1 MRASWGPLVVG
12 GAVVSLVA
20 LGCSSEDSA
29 EPTSTPAPPTT
40 SEASTTTDPTPTS
53 TSTTEPPDA
62 TTVTSGPPSD
72 PTTTEATPPSTAI
85 PQAPAP
91 IDPDDP
97 NNQRTSLP
105 EHEPILGAYRRA
117 VEGELLTYSRWP
129 LDPESPELVNGPF
142 TARVMEPIRQGIAD
156 RTALNQV
163 LDIGDGITLRPY
175 VIEDDDGDPNRVFVW
190 DCQIDATFW
199 KDVDTGA
206 KAPPDAF
213 PNVGPPGVETGV
225 VAVMVNVDGQW
236 LLDEGA
242 TGAPGVRLR
251 ARRPVTLALVVCCA
265 VPAHVAAAHPAVAGQ
280 ASPRHR
286 NLDRSRCTI
295 ETVQVAC
302 RPRRRSRTARR
313 FVHRAGAI
321 ARRAPSRT
329 TPITMTTDA
338 STQTP
343 LRSNA
348 SRCSGR
354 SARRPNSHS
363 IPSTGTKPQR

>member
-1 MRASWGPLVVG
+1 MRAAWGPLMVG
-12 GAVVSLVA
+12 GAVVSLIA
-20 LGCSSEDSA
+20 MGCSSEDSA
-29 EPTSTPAPPTT
+29 EPASTPAPPTT
-40 SEASTTTDPTPTS
+40 SEASTTTDPASTS

-62 TTVTSGPPSD
+62 TTMASGPSSD
-72 PTTTEATPPSTAI
+72 PATAEATPPSTAI

-105 EHEPILGAYRRA
+105 EHEAILGAYRRA

-163 LDIGDGITLRPY
+163 LDIDDGITLRPY

-199 KDVDTGA
+199 KDVDTGE

-225 VAVMVNVDGQW
+225 VAVMVNLDGQW
-236 LLDEGA
+236 RLDEGA
-242 TGAPGVRLR
+242 LEPR
-251 ARRPVTLALVVCCA
+251 ACA
-265 VPAHVAAAHPAVAGQ
+265 
-280 ASPRHR
+280 
-286 NLDRSRCTI
+286 
-295 ETVQVAC
+295 
-302 RPRRRSRTARR
+302 
-313 FVHRAGAI
+313 
-321 ARRAPSRT
+321 
-329 TPITMTTDA
+329 
-338 STQTP
+338 
-343 LRSNA
+343 
-348 SRCSGR
+348 
-354 SARRPNSHS
+354 
-363 IPSTGTKPQR
+363 